1 MKKNDRFFGW
11 LVCASGLMFTSSLYA
26 GDAMASKAMREPT
39 SIAAEIVATR
49 SIKDPIAYWSFDA
62 SVIEKN
68 GLQSVAQGNPKYVAG
83 SKGLAIDLNGT
94 DQFVVLTTD
103 TLSSIYNMAGSSFAY
118 SFWYKSTGMPDGSWD
133 KPILSNNSSFGVN
146 FSRQD
151 VSLSNPSVDWNFVPG
166 ATKSVDGITWTSAD
180 WDPFPM
186 TRTATPENGNWNHF
200 VMNYSKETKKLQLY
214 INGVKTEDIWAD
226 VPWLI
231 RKDKPMWL
239 GFNDN
244 QNRFLQGQLDEVYV
258 YPFALTT
265 IQVDSLFHDTGTEVL
280 PTATDMKAVKVGTDI
295 NLTWKDNAT
304 NELGYW
310 IYRAVK
316 ISDTE
321 FLGSTKIGEVA
332 ANVSSFTDTT
342 VSVTN
347 KKNYVYSVVAYSQ
360 LGLSLESDKAE
371 IVLTGLNELNVPDFK
386 VYQNPAEKTL
396 MVTADNEIS
405 SIALY
410 DLTGRTIT
418 SVAPNAKTSKLS
430 LNNFMNGIY
439 VLRVKMGN
447 IVYNRKILITK

>member
-1 MKKNDRFFGW
+1 
-11 LVCASGLMFTSSLYA
+11 
-26 GDAMASKAMREPT
+26 
-39 SIAAEIVATR
+39 
-49 SIKDPIAYWSFDA
+49 
-62 SVIEKN
+62 
-68 GLQSVAQGNPKYVAG
+68 
-83 SKGLAIDLNGT
+83 
-94 DQFVVLTTD
+94 
-103 TLSSIYNMAGSSFAY
+103 
-118 SFWYKSTGMPDGSWD
+118 
-133 KPILSNNSSFGVN
+133 
-146 FSRQD
+146 
-151 VSLSNPSVDWNFVPG
+151 
-166 ATKSVDGITWTSAD
+166 
-180 WDPFPM
+180 
-186 TRTATPENGNWNHF
+186 
-200 VMNYSKETKKLQLY
+200 
-214 INGVKTEDIWAD
+214 
-226 VPWLI
+226 
-231 RKDKPMWL
+231 
-239 GFNDN
+239 
-244 QNRFLQGQLDEVYV
+244 
-258 YPFALTT
+258 
-265 IQVDSLFHDTGTEVL
+265 EVL
-280 PTATDMKAVKVGTDI
+280 PTATDMKAIKVGTDI